1 MRYYVEKD
9 ETFNNFK
16 KLNNYTYSRNLN
28 GLGRIGFKK
37 ESRITYKQELL
48 ALKYDAVSFNIF
60 SAISTY
66 YMAQEKG
73 ITEEMSLILVQAS
86 NNFLQSAYDVT
97 YQLLRVVSLSKQE
110 AKVYLQDIN
119 KRIKFEKD
127 FKLSDKSLVGD
138 KEVARYVESLNEYY
152 KNTLSYLRTENNYIK
167 HSGQV
172 SAFEQDNEA
181 TFYQF
186 QISDL
191 FNSESVEDVLD
202 KVQIKQEPIY
212 NEKIF
217 NIENLKTALVIAID
231 QLIEIVDNI
240 MFDITDDSYKELVRL
255 SKEVYQKEINET

>member
-9 ETFNNFK
+9 KTFNNFK
-16 KLNNYTYSRNLN
+16 KLNNYIYSRNLN
-28 GLGRIGFKK
+28 GLGRIGFEK
-37 ESRITYKQELL
+37 ENRITYKQELL

-73 ITEEMSLILVQAS
+73 ISEEMSLILTQAS

-119 KRIKFEKD
+119 KRISFERKFNLNGKG
-127 FKLSDKSLVGD
+127 LVWDKKVVG
-138 KEVARYVESLNEYY
+138 YVEILNEYY
-152 KNTLSYLRTENNYIK
+152 KNTLRYLRTENNYIK

-191 FNSESVEDVLD
+191 FNSENVEDMLD
-202 KVQIKQEPIY
+202 KVKINQEPIY
-212 NEKIF
+212 NEKSF

-255 SKEVYQKEINET
+255 SKEIYQKRD